1 MLSFSFLYTHLE
13 SVRSPPKYW
22 NIVNNLWWRV
32 QILSE
37 GKAPYEMTI
46 AVENVGEA
54 PARAGYIVDPG
65 AVLEDINRDAD
76 SVDFRDPQ

>member
-1 MLSFSFLYTHLE
+1 
-13 SVRSPPKYW
+13 
-22 NIVNNLWWRV
+22 
-32 QILSE
+32 
-37 GKAPYEMTI
+37 MTI

-65 AVLEDINRDAD
+65 TVLEDINRDAD